1 MEKLTNEKAITLL
14 SVVIT
19 IIVMIILTGVII
31 KLSLGDGQDSE
42 GVVQMTK
49 SEIETQ
55 HNEIA
60 NEQEKRE
67 SLMENLEKDWGIS
80 E

>member
-31 KLSLGDGQDSE
+31 KLSLGDGKDSE